1 MTLTSFTQRRQVRD
15 DLNRMIRLYVEKC
28 NCGARQ
34 PSVKDLHLDE
44 HRPYCEFLIE
54 VEKLNEEKVPER
66 VDEEQTITI
75 R

>member
-1 MTLTSFTQRRQVRD
+1 MILTSFTQRRQVRD

-44 HRPYCEFLIE
+44 HRPYCEFLIAI
-54 VEKLNEEKVPER
+54 EKENESKH
-66 VDEEQTITI
+66 EQ
-75 R
+75 RHSVLG